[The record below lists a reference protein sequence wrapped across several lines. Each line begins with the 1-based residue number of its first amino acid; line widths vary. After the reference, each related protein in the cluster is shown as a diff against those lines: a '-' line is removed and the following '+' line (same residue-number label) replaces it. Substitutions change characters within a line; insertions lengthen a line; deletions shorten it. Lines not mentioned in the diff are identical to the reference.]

1 MVNDTT
7 RNGYD
12 VQGKRS
18 VARAVRGR
26 GTVEQWLRARLPRRV
41 WETFCGFP
49 NRKPWAASLDRKF
62 AHHMNFW
69 GKMLCYELPQQ
80 LLIVTFADMQTAERP
95 EMVKVKLCKTAPIT
109 KLAVGKHLR

>member
-1 MVNDTT
+1 
-7 RNGYD
+7 
-12 VQGKRS
+12 
-18 VARAVRGR
+18 
-26 GTVEQWLRARLPRRV
+26 
-41 WETFCGFP
+41 
-49 NRKPWAASLDRKF
+49 
-62 AHHMNFW
+62 MNFW